1 MSAKSTQGYQGY
13 PIPVGTVILYAG
25 EVVPQL
31 PNNYLICDGTI
42 KQQADYPE
50 LFSVIGTIYGSGGA
64 GTFAL
69 PDLIGLIPK
78 CSTVAGIS
86 SLTPTGS
93 IVVNPYYLDPDELP
107 TIGGITLSTNINGSF
122 TQGSSSTVE
131 DDVDTG
137 GAFPS
142 EYPMTSWSET
152 DTVVITS
159 NSAPV
164 VDYTQPA
171 LAPINFTVTGQTTFQ
186 VPTLAMCYI
195 IRYSNLIF

>member
-25 EVVPQL
+25 EVVPEL
-31 PNNYLICDGTI
+31 PVNYLICDGTVLP
-42 KQQADYPE
+42 QSAYPE
-50 LFSVIGTIYGSGGA
+50 LFGVIGQTYGGGV

-69 PDLIGLIPK
+69 PDLINLIPK
-78 CSTVAGIS
+78 CSNVAGTVNP
-86 SLTPTGS
+86 TPTGS
-93 IVVNPYYLDPDELP
+93 IVVNPYTLLDDNLP
-107 TIGGITLSTNINGSF
+107 TIGGMPLSVVVNGSF

-137 GAFPS
+137 GAFPD
-142 EYPMTSWSET
+142 EYPMTSWNET
-152 DTVVITS
+152 NVVSITE
-159 NSAPV
+159 NSPPV
-164 VDYTQPA
+164 VNYTQPA

>member
-25 EVVPQL
+25 EVVPEL
-31 PNNYLICDGTI
+31 PVNYLICDGSI
-42 KQQADYPE
+42 KQQSAYPE
-50 LFSVIGTIYGSGGA
+50 LFSVIGTTYGSSGA
-64 GTFAL
+64 GTFRV
-69 PDLIGLIPK
+69 PNLINLIPK
-78 CSTVAGIS
+78 CSNVAGTT

-93 IVVNPYYLDPDELP
+93 IVANPYTLLNANLP
-107 TIGGITLSTNINGSF
+107 TIAGMPLSTNINGNF

-137 GAFPS
+137 GAFPD

-152 DTVVITS
+152 NVVSITE
-159 NSAPV
+159 NSPPV
-164 VDYTQPA
+164 VNYTQPA